1 MAAKLFLVL
10 LGLGVFFV
18 ALGLYLRRINRL
30 LKETPPQVGQ
40 LRGKPWTP
48 ELLRHTYEVL
58 EKSPIN
64 FNGRLPPKLNRRYIV
79 TGGNGLVGGYI
90 VLQLLAR
97 GTLPRCIRIVDVR
110 QTERDDLRKGLAA
123 QVDYVQTD
131 ITSKAAVGDAFSKPW
146 DPKIASLPLTVFH
159 TAAVIIPGARSKYLY
174 KFTESVNVQGTKNVL
189 AASRA
194 VGADIFSSTSS
205 ASISIRPVEAFI
217 APWAEPKHYWQVMDT
232 QDFDKPLREHEEYFA
247 NYAVSKAIAE
257 RLVCA
262 ENEPSFRTG
271 CIRPG
276 NGIYGHPSDN
286 PIGNLLARDV
296 NQTWVP
302 HIVQNFVHGANVAV
316 AHLYHEAALAKENCT
331 QAGKPFVVT
340 DVGPPITFGDVYTA
354 VEVLSI
360 HPFRNVIVP
369 PLIILLMTHIVEWFI
384 LLPHRLPF
392 LKGILPEVKGD
403 LRTVQPGLIT
413 ICTHLVASDTEARQP
428 ISEGGLGYKGLFT
441 TLEGVVSVIMDWNR
455 EHAGE
460 QTREGKKIYQGSLRL
475 AEMLEEAGSSVPL

>member
-10 LGLGVFFV
+10 LELGVFFV

-64 FNGRLPPKLNRRYIV
+64 FDGRLPPKLNRRYIV

-205 ASISIRPVEAFI
+205 ASISIRPVEAFV

-247 NYAVSKAIAE
+247 NYAISKAIAE
-257 RLVCA
+257 RLRKKITPKLV
-262 ENEPSFRTG
+262 SR
-271 CIRPG
+271 
-276 NGIYGHPSDN
+276 SWSQM
-286 PIGNLLARDV
+286 L
-296 NQTWVP
+296 
-302 HIVQNFVHGANVAV
+302 VH
-316 AHLYHEAALAKENCT
+316 
-331 QAGKPFVVT
+331 QS
-340 DVGPPITFGDVYTA
+340 
-354 VEVLSI
+354 LSE
-360 HPFRNVIVP
+360 
-369 PLIILLMTHIVEWFI
+369 TFI
-384 LLPHRLPF
+384 LPW
-392 LKGILPEVKGD
+392 K
-403 LRTVQPGLIT
+403 
-413 ICTHLVASDTEARQP
+413 S
-428 ISEGGLGYKGLFT
+428 YLFT
-441 TLEGVVSVIMDWNR
+441 PF
-455 EHAGE
+455 
-460 QTREGKKIYQGSLRL
+460 
-475 AEMLEEAGSSVPL
+475 EMLSCRL

>member
-1 MAAKLFLVL
+1 MATTLFLVL

-18 ALGLYLRRINRL
+18 ALVLYLRRINRL
-30 LKETPPQVGQ
+30 LKETPHQVGQ
-40 LRGKPWTP
+40 LRGKPWDP
-48 ELLRHTYEVL
+48 ELLRQTYEAL

-64 FNGRLPPKLNRRYIV
+64 FNGHLPPKLDRRYIV
-79 TGGNGLVGGYI
+79 TGGN
-90 VLQLLAR
+90 
-97 GTLPRCIRIVDVR
+97 
-110 QTERDDLRKGLAA
+110 
-123 QVDYVQTD
+123 D

-174 KFTESVNVQGTKNVL
+174 KFTEAVNVQGTRNVL

-194 VGADIFSSTSS
+194 IGADIFSSTSS
-205 ASISIRPVEAFI
+205 ASISIRPVEAFV
-217 APWAEPKHYWQVMDT
+217 APWAEPKHYWQVMNT
-232 QDFDKPLREHEEYFA
+232 QDFDKPLREHEKYFA
-247 NYAVSKAIAE
+247 NYAVSKAKAE

-302 HIVQNFVHGANVAV
+302 HIVQNFAHGANVAV
-316 AHLYHEAALAKENCT
+316 AHLHHEAALAKENCT

-340 DVGPPITFGDVYTA
+340 DVGPPITLGDVYTA

-369 PLIILLMTHIVEWFI
+369 PLIILFVTHIVEWLI
-384 LLPHRLPF
+384 LLSHRLPF
-392 LKGILPEVKGD
+392 LKRILPEVEGD

-413 ICTHLVASDTEARQP
+413 ICTHLVASDAEARKP
-428 ISEGGLGYKGLFT
+428 ISEGGLGYKGLLT
-441 TLEGVVSVIMDWNR
+441 TLEGVVSVTMD
-455 EHAGE
+455 
-460 QTREGKKIYQGSLRL
+460 
-475 AEMLEEAGSSVPL
+475 

>member
-1 MAAKLFLVL
+1 MYV
-10 LGLGVFFV
+10 
-18 ALGLYLRRINRL
+18 
-30 LKETPPQVGQ
+30 P
-40 LRGKPWTP
+40 
-48 ELLRHTYEVL
+48 
-58 EKSPIN
+58 
-64 FNGRLPPKLNRRYIV
+64 
-79 TGGNGLVGGYI
+79 GLVGGYI

-110 QTERDDLRKGLAA
+110 QTERDDLREGLAA

-174 KFTESVNVQGTKNVL
+174 KLTESVNVQGTKNVL

-205 ASISIRPVEAFI
+205 ASISIRPVEAFV

-296 NQTWVP
+296 NET
-302 HIVQNFVHGANVAV
+302 
-316 AHLYHEAALAKENCT
+316 
-331 QAGKPFVVT
+331 
-340 DVGPPITFGDVYTA
+340 
-354 VEVLSI
+354 
-360 HPFRNVIVP
+360 
-369 PLIILLMTHIVEWFI
+369 
-384 LLPHRLPF
+384 
-392 LKGILPEVKGD
+392 
-403 LRTVQPGLIT
+403 
-413 ICTHLVASDTEARQP
+413 
-428 ISEGGLGYKGLFT
+428 
-441 TLEGVVSVIMDWNR
+441 
-455 EHAGE
+455 
-460 QTREGKKIYQGSLRL
+460 
-475 AEMLEEAGSSVPL
+475 

>member
-1 MAAKLFLVL
+1 MVAPLALLF

-18 ALGLYLRRINRL
+18 ALILYLRRINRL
-30 LKETPPQVGQ
+30 LKETPHQVGQ

-48 ELLRHTYEVL
+48 ELLRQTYEAL

-64 FNGRLPPKLNRRYIV
+64 FDGRLPSKLDRRYIV

-90 VLQLLAR
+90 VLHLLAR
-97 GTLPRCIRIVDVR
+97 GTPPICIRIVDVR
-110 QTERDDLRKGLAA
+110 ETERDDLREGLAT
-123 QVDYVQTD
+123 QVDFVQTD

-146 DPKIASLPLTVFH
+146 HPKIASLPLTVFH

-174 KFTESVNVQGTKNVL
+174 KFTEAVNVQGTKNVL

-205 ASISIRPVEAFI
+205 ASVSIRPVEAFV
-217 APWAEPKHYWQVMDT
+217 APWAEPKHYWQ
-232 QDFDKPLREHEEYFA
+232 
-247 NYAVSKAIAE
+247 AIAE

-340 DVGPPITFGDVYTA
+340 DVGPPITFGDFYTA
-354 VEVLSI
+354 VEFLSI

-369 PLIILLMTHIVEWFI
+369 PLVILCMTHIVEWFI

-392 LKGILPEVKGD
+392 LKGMLPEVKGD

-413 ICTHLVASDTEARQP
+413 ICTHLIASDAEAKKP
-428 ISEGGLGYKGLFT
+428 ISEGGLGYKGLLT
-441 TLEGVVSVIMDWNR
+441 TLEGVVSVIIDWNR
-455 EHAGE
+455 EHSGE

-475 AEMLEEAGSSVPL
+475 AEMLEEAGSSAPL